1 MWILRIR
8 RPRAMNPSDQATR
21 FQSEMHGGSMSQNS
35 PSLFLKR
42 MHQAALPIESDQLI
56 GAGAVRME

>member
-1 MWILRIR
+1 
-8 RPRAMNPSDQATR
+8 MNPGDQATR